1 MKKIKYILTTLVIAS
16 MFSCALDN
24 ENPNAIHQEDIR
36 PDQIMPGAMVSSY
49 RVQAIT
55 MNVLG
60 NRLMQNWYG
69 NINDVT
75 GLDSS
80 PEFTLNIDNS
90 FYTGIWDGTYRAINN
105 FHQILNYDSPNY
117 DNHKAIA
124 YIMESFYMQY
134 LVDLYGDVPY
144 SEAFQGSANITP
156 AYDDDEVIYY
166 NLVQNINTAIDLINN
181 ADANDNVVG
190 NEDVINGGDMT
201 AWTNF
206 ANLLKTRIL
215 LRQSNLTGTNPA
227 GESYQTY
234 IQNEFNVIAAMGIP
248 TPVATTI
255 NPGYSNNNAAQQNPN
270 YGIFYGIT
278 DAASQFYNQT
288 TASGYIAD
296 FLNGDING
304 IVDPRSSKL
313 YVLQGGEVVAAY
325 QGENSGYESLTLS
338 KIVGQFPTASSD
350 GLVMSLPEA
359 WFLLSEAFDKGYL
372 TGDAKQAF
380 DNGITASFAFS
391 GASIGNYLSDID
403 TVSGL
408 GWNGGNH
415 TEAIMTQK
423 WLAVNGINP
432 IESYIDLTRTGYPVL
447 PLATTAIYP
456 NRPYRLSYPLS
467 EYVANSANVPTLTQ
481 SQLFVQGPFWKN

>member
-227 GESYQTY
+227 GEDL
-234 IQNEFNVIAAMGIP
+234 
-248 TPVATTI
+248 
-255 NPGYSNNNAAQQNPN
+255 SN
-270 YGIFYGIT
+270 
-278 DAASQFYNQT
+278 
-288 TASGYIAD
+288 
-296 FLNGDING
+296 
-304 IVDPRSSKL
+304 L
-313 YVLQGGEVVAAY
+313 YP
-325 QGENSGYESLTLS
+325 
-338 KIVGQFPTASSD
+338 K
-350 GLVMSLPEA
+350 
-359 WFLLSEAFDKGYL
+359 
-372 TGDAKQAF
+372 
-380 DNGITASFAFS
+380 
-391 GASIGNYLSDID
+391 
-403 TVSGL
+403 
-408 GWNGGNH
+408 
-415 TEAIMTQK
+415 
-423 WLAVNGINP
+423 
-432 IESYIDLTRTGYPVL
+432 
-447 PLATTAIYP
+447 
-456 NRPYRLSYPLS
+456 
-467 EYVANSANVPTLTQ
+467 
-481 SQLFVQGPFWKN
+481 